1 MKSLDLSPVDQQWQ
15 ATDNR
20 NDPPGT
26 FNLEEINMS
35 EQEFISS
42 YDPQNKENNYHL
54 PYVHTAQIEA
64 VQTSVL
70 GNNPR
75 FFVSVQRPDCK

>member
-1 MKSLDLSPVDQQWQ
+1 MTRLAPS
-15 ATDNR
+15 
-20 NDPPGT
+20 
-26 FNLEEINMS
+26 NLEEINMS
-35 EQEFISS
+35 EQEFINS

-70 GNNPR
+70 GN
-75 FFVSVQRPDCK
+75 K